1 VKKILMTGI
10 GDKMGGIESFATII
24 VEGLHDQYDFSFL
37 AATKQKVAR
46 QDYFESI
53 GVSVYHLKNIFG
65 IKNAFTRTERIYE
78 FLKENQ
84 FDTIHINATT
94 LNAIYMIKAARKL
107 NINVIYH
114 IHNIS
119 PSGYGFFAK
128 SITKF
133 LAAYYRFR
141 MRLFKNVKYIAVSKD
156 AALAVF
162 GKHIQAKVIVNGI
175 NTDRFLFND
184 SVRKSM
190 RKKFNIN
197 DDAKVGIVI
206 ARLMSIKN
214 HAKILDIVEKGLEKN
229 YFDDFF
235 IIGDG
240 PEKDNIQSRI
250 EGMLPKIK
258 NRIRLCGEREDIPDF
273 LMMSDFMLLTSF
285 SEGLSIS
292 VIEAQ
297 AAGVVPIVSKGVPAV
312 TNITDKVVFLD
323 INKPDQYWLK
333 KINSVLLDNYDR
345 KKMNKLVQLSQFSS
359 QSFLKAI
366 HTIYGVNDENKN

>member
-1 VKKILMTGI
+1 
-10 GDKMGGIESFATII
+10 MGGIESFATVI
-24 VEGLHDQYDFSFL
+24 VEGLRDQYDFSFL
-37 AATKQKVAR
+37 AATKQRVAR

-53 GVSVYHLKNIFG
+53 GVSIYHLKNIFG
-65 IKNAFTRTERIYE
+65 IKNAFTRTRRIYE

-94 LNAIYMIKAARKL
+94 LNAIYMIKAAKKL

-114 IHNIS
+114 IHNTS

-128 SITKF
+128 SITK
-133 LAAYYRFR
+133 LLVAYYRFR

-175 NTDRFLFND
+175 NTDRFLFNN
-184 SVRKSM
+184 SIRNSM
-190 RKKFNIN
+190 RKQFNIN
-197 DDAKVGIVI
+197 DDARVGIIV
-206 ARLMSIKN
+206 ARLMPIKN
-214 HAKILDIVEKGLEKN
+214 HAKVLNIVEKGLEKK

-240 PEKDNIQSRI
+240 PEKINIQSRI
-250 EGMLPKIK
+250 EIMSLKVKDKIY
-258 NRIRLCGEREDIPDF
+258 LCGEREDIPEF
-273 LMMSDFMLLTSF
+273 LMMSDFMLLTSL

-292 VIEAQ
+292 VMEAQ
-297 AAGVVPIVSKGVPAV
+297 AAGIVPIVSEGVPAV
-312 TNITDKVVFLD
+312 TNVTNKVVFLD

-333 KINSVLLDNYDR
+333 EISRVLLSNNDR
-345 KKMNKLVQLSQFSS
+345 NKMNELVQSSQFSS

-366 HTIYGVNDENKN
+366 HILYGVNDENEN